1 MSVPRKRFP
10 LLAKR
15 TVKEFVDDDCT
26 DLAAALTYYSV
37 LAIFP
42 AIVALMA
49 LLGVVGQ
56 AEQSVN
62 TILDIIEPLVSDEV
76 LGDVEPVIRQLA
88 ESQAA
93 GFALIAGLLG
103 ALWSASAYVN
113 AFSRAMNRIYEVE
126 EGRPVWKLRPQMILV
141 TLASLVLLAM
151 AAIMLVVSGGLARSI
166 GDVLGLGDTAVQV
179 WNIAKWPALALVAMF
194 LLALLYWATP
204 NVQHPK
210 FRWLTP
216 GALLAL
222 VVWIVASL
230 GLTFYVSN
238 FSNYD
243 RTYGSLAGV
252 IVGLLFLWVSNL
264 ALLFGAEVDAEL
276 ERGRELEKGLAAE
289 SQLQLPLRDT
299 RQIDKAQ
306 AKEQE
311 QVTAAREWRVEE
323 SEDQLVPGRSGT
335 TVIQEAEERAREARK
350 D

>member
-1 MSVPRKRFP
+1 MSVPKKRFATV
-10 LLAKR
+10 AKR
-15 TVKEFVDDDCT
+15 TVKEFIDDDCT

-56 AEQSVN
+56 ADKSVT
-62 TILDIIEPLVSDEV
+62 TILDIIQPLVSDQM

-93 GFALIAGLLG
+93 GFALVAGLLG

-126 EGRPVWKLRPQMILV
+126 EGRPIWKLRPQMVLV
-141 TLASLVLLAM
+141 TLVSIVLLAL

-166 GDVLGLGDTAVQV
+166 GDVLGLGDTAVLV
-179 WNIAKWPALALVAMF
+179 WNIAKWPALVLVAMF

-204 NVQHPK
+204 NVKHPK

-222 VVWIVASL
+222 LVWVLASV

-243 RTYGSLAGV
+243 KTYGSLAGV

-264 ALLFGAEVDAEL
+264 ALLVGAEVDAEI

-306 AKEQE
+306 KKEQK
-311 QVTAAREWRVEE
+311 QVGEAREWRLEE
-323 SEDQLVPGRSGT
+323 SEDQLVPGRSPAET
-335 TVIQEAEERAREARK
+335 HPEAEGRGSRSDES
-350 D
+350 